1 MKNRVV
7 NKHGFTL
14 VELIVVIAIMG
25 VILILALPQV
35 SRIQSANK
43 NKKYETYKE
52 SLESAAKIYIDNHT
66 KDLFGNN
73 PTGCITIK
81 YSDLKRDN
89 LIKDFAEEGVVCS
102 NDDETFVDVTKYFDF
117 SCIHM
122 CCR

>member
-89 LIKDFAEEGVVCS
+89 LIIQNHSKGTGVKSDSSMSFNSRILYQV
-102 NDDETFVDVTKYFDF
+102 
-117 SCIHM
+117 
-122 CCR
+122 